1 AHALHGVDDGVVGGA
16 AFIGGAGRQNV
27 LPARGGGVEVVDDDD
42 DAVVL
47 VEDGVAYAGC
57 QAVVPEAAVAH
68 DGDGALGRRH
78 VEGRGAGGA
87 QAVAHGRGAQV
98 EGRQNRE
105 QMAADVAGDVVFA
118 QFFLGQAKRRKY
130 RTLGTAGTEAGR
142 PGRHHLGQFAD
153 LALEV

>member
-1 AHALHGVDDGVVGGA
+1 HAFRLRDDDLGPFLGRGQGFFDGGRHLGNAVGAVEHAYPLHAHALHGVDDGVVGGA

-87 QAVAHGRGAQV
+87 QAVVHGRGAQV

-105 QMAADVAGDVVFA
+105 QMA
-118 QFFLGQAKRRKY
+118 
-130 RTLGTAGTEAGR
+130 
-142 PGRHHLGQFAD
+142 
-153 LALEV
+153 